1 MGESGSE
8 DEVDK
13 SGKVDEIK
21 GESGEQVGGGGYEVR
36 DRLLHPWGGDK
47 SDPDRVDGE
56 EGWEGL
62 EKEFNIHELIV
73 AKLGGDAFT
82 LLETYWES
90 MNWKVE
96 RI

>member
-13 SGKVDEIK
+13 RKKVDQIE
-21 GESGEQVGGGGYEVR
+21 GERGEQVGGRGHEVR
-36 DRLLHPWGGDK
+36 DRLLHPGGGDK

-62 EKEFNIHELIV
+62 EKELNIHELIV
-73 AKLGGDAFT
+73 A
-82 LLETYWES
+82 E
-90 MNWKVE
+90 
-96 RI
+96 